1 MVHYEEHEDGLH
13 VHISRKTVAA
23 LLLTLLTAV
32 FSAIGYP
39 VVSMVTTARHDP
51 FTGSQGIALEER
63 IEKLEAPRLADRV
76 RSLEL
81 ELDDHTHNS
90 EQWKYRII
98 AIEERLKNE

>member
-51 FTGSQGIALEER
+51 FTGSQGMALNKRITKLEEWRESHTRFGWERTIVNEQRFSSIDER
-63 IEKLEAPRLADRV
+63 IK
-76 RSLEL
+76 SLE
-81 ELDDHTHNS
+81 N
-90 EQWKYRII
+90 K
-98 AIEERLKNE
+98 